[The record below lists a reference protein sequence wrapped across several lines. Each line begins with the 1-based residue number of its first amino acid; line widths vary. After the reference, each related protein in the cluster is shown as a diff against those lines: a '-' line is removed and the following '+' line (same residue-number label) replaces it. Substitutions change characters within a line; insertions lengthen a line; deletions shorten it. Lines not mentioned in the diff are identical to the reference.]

1 VTDVDTNS
9 GTETEPQSDTL
20 KELEKEALEQASET
34 ALAGAAEAEP
44 RTQWQLFRRRFF
56 RHKLAV
62 ISLVVI
68 VLLTFACFA
77 AGWIAPYDRNEQNV
91 LLGPTP
97 PSAQHWMGTDQLGR
111 DQLTE
116 ILFAGQLS
124 LKIGFAVAIVSTLIG
139 VLLGATA
146 GFFGKWIDNLLMRL
160 TDLFLIVPGL
170 LILALLLSYVRVHK
184 KFLWWDLGDQ
194 FLFWKIQIDTPIIVI
209 LALVGWTYIA
219 RVVRGQVLSL
229 KEKEFVEA
237 ARAAGASNTRIIVR
251 HILPNTISTIMVNA
265 TLAIAAA
272 IVTESTLSFLGF
284 GVQLPLNSW
293 GRMLYD
299 ARGTVGT
306 PKVYLLYFP
315 GLFLLITVL
324 AVNFLGDGL
333 RDAFDPK
340 AKQE

>member
-1 VTDVDTNS
+1 MPRSRGRPRPSRGRSGNCSGSASSATSSPSSRSSCSSCSYPEHKTN
-9 GTETEPQSDTL
+9 
-20 KELEKEALEQASET
+20 
-34 ALAGAAEAEP
+34 
-44 RTQWQLFRRRFF
+44 
-56 RHKLAV
+56 
-62 ISLVVI
+62 I
-68 VLLTFACFA
+68 
-77 AGWIAPYDRNEQNV
+77 

-97 PSAQHWMGTDQLGR
+97 PSSQHWFGTDELGR

-116 ILFAGQLS
+116 ILYAGQLS
-124 LKIGFAVAIVSTLIG
+124 LKIGFAVAIVSTFIG
-139 VLLGATA
+139 VVFGAVA
-146 GFFGKWIDNLLMRL
+146 GFFGKWVDNLLMRI
-160 TDLFLIVPGL
+160 TDLVLIVPAL

-184 KFLWWDLGDQ
+184 QFLWWHLGDK
-194 FLFWKIQIDTPIIVI
+194 FLFWTVNIDTPIIVI

-219 RVVRGQVLSL
+219 RVVRGQVLSI

-237 ARAAGASNTRIIVR
+237 ARAAGASNSRIIVR
-251 HILPNTISTIMVNA
+251 HILPNTISTIMVNM

-299 ARGTVGT
+299 AKGTVGT
-306 PKVYLLYFP
+306 DKVHLLYFP
-315 GLFLLITVL
+315 GLFLLLTVL
-324 AVNFLGDGL
+324 TVNFLGDGL

>member
-1 VTDVDTNS
+1 VKVDDDL
-9 GTETEPQSDTL
+9 QV
-20 KELEKEALEQASET
+20 LEREALEQASDA
-34 ALAGAAEAEP
+34 ALAGQAETEP

-62 ISLVVI
+62 VSLVVL
-68 VLLTFACFA
+68 VLLVVACFGA
-77 AGWIAPYDRNEQNV
+77 HWIAPFPEHKTNI

-97 PSAQHWMGTDQLGR
+97 PSSQHWFGTDELGR

-116 ILFAGQLS
+116 ILYAGQLS
-124 LKIGFAVAIVSTLIG
+124 LKIGFAVAIVSTFIG
-139 VLLGATA
+139 VMFGAIA
-146 GFFGKWIDNLLMRL
+146 GFFGKWVDNLLMRI
-160 TDLFLIVPGL
+160 TDLVLIVPAL

-184 KFLWWDLGDQ
+184 QFLWWHLGDK
-194 FLFWKIQIDTPIIVI
+194 FLFWTVNIDTPIIVI

-219 RVVRGQVLSL
+219 RVVRGQVLSI

-237 ARAAGASNTRIIVR
+237 ARAAGASNSRIIVR
-251 HILPNTISTIMVNA
+251 HILPNTISTIMVNM

-299 ARGTVGT
+299 AKGTVGT
-306 PKVYLLYFP
+306 DKVHLLYFP

>member
-1 VTDVDTNS
+1 VKVD
-9 GTETEPQSDTL
+9 D
-20 KELEKEALEQASET
+20 ELQVLEREALEQASDA
-34 ALAGAAEAEP
+34 ALAGQAEAEP

-62 ISLVVI
+62 VSLVVLT
-68 VLLTFACFA
+68 LLVVACFGA
-77 AGWIAPYDRNEQNV
+77 HWIAPYPEHKTNI

-97 PSAQHWMGTDQLGR
+97 PSSQHWFGTDELGR

-116 ILFAGQLS
+116 ILYAGQLS
-124 LKIGFAVAIVSTLIG
+124 LKIGFAVAIVSTFIG
-139 VLLGATA
+139 VMFGAIA
-146 GFFGKWIDNLLMRL
+146 GFFGKWVDNLLMRI
-160 TDLFLIVPGL
+160 TDLVLIVPAL

-184 KFLWWDLGDQ
+184 QFLWWHLGDK
-194 FLFWKIQIDTPIIVI
+194 FLFWTVNIDTPIIVI

-219 RVVRGQVLSL
+219 RVVRGQVLSI

-237 ARAAGASNTRIIVR
+237 ARAAGASNSRIIVR
-251 HILPNTISTIMVNA
+251 HILPNTISTIMVNM

-299 ARGTVGT
+299 AKGTVGT
-306 PKVYLLYFP
+306 DKVHLLYFP

>member
-1 VTDVDTNS
+1 VKVDDDI
-9 GTETEPQSDTL
+9 QV
-20 KELEKEALEQASET
+20 LEQEALEQASDA
-34 ALAGAAEAEP
+34 ALAGQAEAEP

-62 ISLVVI
+62 ISLVVLI
-68 VLLTFACFA
+68 LLVVACFGA
-77 AGWIAPYDRNEQNV
+77 QWIAPYPEHKTNI

-97 PSAQHWMGTDQLGR
+97 PSSQHWFGTDELGR

-116 ILFAGQLS
+116 ILYAGQLS
-124 LKIGFAVAIVSTLIG
+124 LKIGFAVAIVSTFIG
-139 VLLGATA
+139 VVLGAVA
-146 GFFGKWIDNLLMRL
+146 GFFGKWIDNLLMRI
-160 TDLFLIVPGL
+160 TDLVLIVPAL

-184 KFLWWDLGDQ
+184 QFLWWHLGDK
-194 FLFWKIQIDTPIIVI
+194 FLFWTVNIDTPIIVI

-219 RVVRGQVLSL
+219 RVVRGQVLSI

-237 ARAAGASNTRIIVR
+237 ARAAGASNSRIIVR
-251 HILPNTISTIMVNA
+251 HILPNMISTIMVNM

-299 ARGTVGT
+299 AKGTVGT
-306 PKVYLLYFP
+306 DKVHLLYFP